1 MKYNH
6 LVMNLIIL
14 HEAHNVTIVLGSCGK
29 KRGAGAPK
37 VLARLARLSLYRRAH
52 IDRFGECALET
63 LLWAGS
69 CRIARVHL
77 HTIVISRPAASP

>member
-29 KRGAGAPK
+29 KRGAGAPE
-37 VLARLARLSLYRRAH
+37 VLARLSLYRRAH

-63 LLWAGS
+63 ILWAGS